1 MTELPQVT
9 DLHASPSYS
18 RWPHACA
25 VLLSCATLVLIA
37 VGSLVTTYDAGMA
50 VPDWPSTYGDNLF
63 LYSWR
68 AWLSGP
74 FDLFIE
80 HGHRL
85 MGATVGFIS
94 ILLVAA
100 VFRWDQRNWM
110 RVVSIVTLLAVIGQ
124 GCLGGMRVLFDDR
137 QLAMTH
143 GCVGPAFFGLSV
155 ALCVF
160 TSRWWHLRVPSELTV
175 SSRRIQ
181 RLGLMTLVFAY
192 VQLVLGAALRHIPLD
207 ATVAYF
213 RGALLFHLIMATAV
227 VVHAALFCRAVRRDP
242 DARGLTGSAL
252 ILASFVGMQILL
264 GGATWVVKYGW
275 PVWFAD
281 WPAVAGYVVRSKGPA
296 QAAFITAHVVNGSLI
311 LGMAVR
317 ASSRALRAY
326 DFLAAAGESLQGR
339 SSSAA
344 PG

>member
-1 MTELPQVT
+1 MNELPV
-9 DLHASPSYS
+9 SPSFN
-18 RWPHACA
+18 RWSHACA
-25 VLLSCATLVLIA
+25 ILLACATLLLIF

-85 MGATVGFIS
+85 MGAAVGLITILFVVTVFIGDG
-94 ILLVAA
+94 
-100 VFRWDQRNWM
+100 RTWM
-110 RVVSIVTLLAVIGQ
+110 RVVSVVTLLAVIAQ

-160 TSRWWHLRVPSELTV
+160 TSRWWRMATPGPLTS
-175 SSRRIQ
+175 SSRRLQ
-181 RLGLMTLVFAY
+181 RLALLTLVFSY
-192 VQLVLGAALRHIPLD
+192 VQLVLGASLRHVPID

-213 RGALLFHLIMATAV
+213 RGAVIFHLIMAVAV
-227 VVHAALFCRAVRRDP
+227 VVHAVLLAGAVRRESTSQ
-242 DARGLTGSAL
+242 GLLWPTML
-252 ILASFVGMQILL
+252 LLAFVAAQIAL

-275 PVWFAD
+275 PAWFSD
-281 WPAVAGYVVRSKGPA
+281 WPVTAGYVVRSKGA
-296 QAAFITAHVVNGSLI
+296 MQAAFVTAHVVNGSLI

-317 ASSRALRAY
+317 AATRALRAY
-326 DFLAAAGESLQGR
+326 DFLAVASEPSEAVSGSINRQHI
-339 SSSAA
+339 AKA
-344 PG
+344 

>member
-1 MTELPQVT
+1 MNELQAT
-9 DLHASPSYS
+9 SSFSRWSHAS
-18 RWPHACA
+18 AI
-25 VLLSCATLVLIA
+25 LLACATLVLIL

-85 MGATVGFIS
+85 MGATVGLITIAFVVS
-94 ILLVAA
+94 
-100 VFRWDQRNWM
+100 VFLNDRRTWM

-143 GCVGPAFFGLSV
+143 GCIGPAFFGLSV

-160 TSRWWHLRVPSELTV
+160 TSRWWHATTPQSLTNG
-175 SSRRIQ
+175 SRRIQ
-181 RLGLMTLVFAY
+181 RLALLTLVFAY
-192 VQLVLGAALRHIPLD
+192 VQLVLGASLRHIPID
-207 ATVAYF
+207 ATVTYF
-213 RGALLFHLIMATAV
+213 RGALVFHLIMAAAV
-227 VVHAALFCRAVRRDP
+227 MVHAALFARAVRQD
-242 DARGLTGSAL
+242 GSAKG
-252 ILASFVGMQILL
+252 LAWPAWLLLGFVAAQILL
-264 GGATWVVKYGW
+264 GGSTWVVKYGW
-275 PVWFAD
+275 PAWFAD
-281 WPAVAGYVVRSKGPA
+281 WPAMAGYVVQSKGA
-296 QAAFITAHVVNGSLI
+296 VQAACVTAHVVNGSLI

-317 ASSRALRAY
+317 AAARSLRAY
-326 DFLAAAGESLQGR
+326 DFLSVADELPSLT
-339 SSSAA
+339 SV
-344 PG
+344 